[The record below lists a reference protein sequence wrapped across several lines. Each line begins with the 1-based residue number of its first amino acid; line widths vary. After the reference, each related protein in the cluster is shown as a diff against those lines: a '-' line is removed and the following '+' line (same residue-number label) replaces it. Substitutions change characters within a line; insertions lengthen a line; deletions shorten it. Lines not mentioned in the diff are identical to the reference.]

1 LDPSRAIA
9 LGLERG
15 LRGLAECI
23 EELLAVFVGVIGV
36 EADTKQ
42 ASVGRYGRWADG
54 GNEDSCI
61 EEFLRETESFVGVMD
76 VEGNDRSRIGGGTKS
91 SQG

>member
-1 LDPSRAIA
+1 LDPSRALA

-15 LRGLAECI
+15 LAERI
-23 EELLAVFVGVIGV
+23 EELLAVFVGVIGI
-36 EADTKQ
+36 EADAKQ

-61 EEFLRETESFVGVMD
+61 EEFFGETESFVGVMD
-76 VEGNDRSRIGGGTKS
+76 VEGNDRSRLAGGAET